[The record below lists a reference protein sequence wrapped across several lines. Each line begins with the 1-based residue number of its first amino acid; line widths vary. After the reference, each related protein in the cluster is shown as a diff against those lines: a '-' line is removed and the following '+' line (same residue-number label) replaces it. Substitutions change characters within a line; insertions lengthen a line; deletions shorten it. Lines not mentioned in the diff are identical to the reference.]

1 MFVCEDFVLYIKYQ
15 TNIDSHIKISI
26 LLIRFSIE
34 SMSLWIILLYTVKV
48 SVPSEYWSL
57 LYLEPEYQVSD
68 LSPESEFK
76 TYPLLRSCQYNL
88 GIPLTILGEYYL
100 Q

>member
-1 MFVCEDFVLYIKYQ
+1 MKIEVLYINYQ

-68 LSPESEFK
+68 LSPESEF
-76 TYPLLRSCQYNL
+76 YLDPAN
-88 GIPLTILGEYYL
+88 IINIIEY
-100 Q
+100 